1 MLTLASQLWLNLSQ
15 LSSPLNSGLVFA
27 EECLREKVIVTPGI
41 VFDVK

>member
-1 MLTLASQLWLNLSQ
+1 MSSFSSAWLNLSKLQ
-15 LSSPLNSGLVFA
+15 NPLNSGLVFA